1 MKKNVFVCTYI
12 NSRGNT
18 RVRYFET
25 MEAGLAFC
33 DILDKRIQ
41 RGTCGGYSFTTLY

>member
-1 MKKNVFVCTYI
+1 MKRNFVCTYI
-12 NSRGNT
+12 NSRGDT

-33 DILDKRIQ
+33 DTLDGRIK
-41 RGTCGGYSFTTLY
+41 RGTCGGYSFSRV